1 MTLALLALLPL
12 AACDVEWGG
21 ASFAFVN
28 PAPTPEPAATDD
40 SATAERVEPLP
51 DGDLLYLVR
60 LSGADGG
67 AEAIPIARMEGAA
80 PVPLGLPESLDTG
93 YRARFDSTFYAAD
106 LELPLHA
113 GGHRIGTL
121 ILSGA
126 TRTGDTRCL
135 SVGTGRALLLPGTDP
150 PEYAFAWAGE
160 GSAGSPITYDLAETD
175 SRMRTY
181 GPVLAENLL
190 RRGGENRPYLAQR
203 AAMRAVPWPGDER
216 PAVAATYLVND
227 QIDGEP
233 PQSPASSLFFLAR
246 FDGRQYVPE
255 WWEVRRYDGGDKEVF
270 VYFGALAGPDGR
282 VDFATRH
289 DGSSVRLVASVDRND
304 DDREIDWTEPATC
317 PAVPRLGALDP
328 EVAAAAAT
336 ARTPGG
342 AVPGTDG

>member
-1 MTLALLALLPL
+1 LSSRSALALVALALLPL
-12 AACDVEWGG
+12 AACDVDWGG

-28 PAPTPEPAATDD
+28 PAPAPEPTATAD
-40 SATAERVEPLP
+40 SSAAERVEPLP

-60 LSGADGG
+60 LNGADGA
-67 AEAIPIARMEGAA
+67 AEAVPIARMDGAS
-80 PVPLGLPESLDTG
+80 PVPLGLPESLDAG
-93 YRARFDSTFYAAD
+93 YRARFDSTFYSPD

-126 TRTGDTRCL
+126 TRAGDARCL
-135 SVGTGRALLLPGTDP
+135 SVGAGRALLLPDTDAP
-150 PEYAFAWAGE
+150 QYAFAWAGE
-160 GSAGSPITYDLAETD
+160 GSAGSPITYDLGETD
-175 SRMRTY
+175 NRMRTY

-216 PAVAATYLVND
+216 PAMAATYLVND
-227 QIDGEP
+227 QIDGVP
-233 PQSPASSLFFLAR
+233 PQNAASSLFFLAR

-255 WWEVRRYDGGDKEVF
+255 WSEVRRYDDGDEKEVF

-289 DGSSVRLVASVDRND
+289 DGSSVRLVASVDRED
-304 DDREIDWTEPATC
+304 GDREIDWTEPTTC

-328 EVAAAAAT
+328 ETGGDDAT
-336 ARTPGG
+336 ARTPG
-342 AVPGTDG
+342 T